1 MRKLSFIISILI
13 FSVIGLSFMQV
24 VISNSISTTGI
35 DVEKTLNEVK
45 SLKKQ
50 NAYLREQVLTAS
62 SLTNIS
68 SVSSAMG
75 FIETSKHVYLAQ
87 PPLAIKQ

>member
-1 MRKLSFIISILI
+1 MLKLSFIIPTLLI
-13 FSVIGLSFMQV
+13 TVIGLSFMQV
-24 VISNSISTTGI
+24 VVANSISTRGI
-35 DVEKTLNEVK
+35 DVEKMQIEITQ
-45 SLKKQ
+45 LKKQ
-50 NAYLREQVLTAS
+50 NAYLREQILTTS

-75 FIETSKHVYLAQ
+75 FVETNRHVYLVS